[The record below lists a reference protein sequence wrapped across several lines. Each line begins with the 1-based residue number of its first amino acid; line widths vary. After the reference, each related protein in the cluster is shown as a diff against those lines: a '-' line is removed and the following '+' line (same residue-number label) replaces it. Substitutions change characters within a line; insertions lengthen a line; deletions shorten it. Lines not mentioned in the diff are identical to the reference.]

1 MSPAVRGNSLR
12 KITLTN
18 LFNMKFKLPKALL
31 VAVMSTL
38 AAGSVVQATTPERPY
53 YVHTEG
59 GDITESI
66 RSYQGKLS
74 QADDRANKAQAYVK
88 DGGNEATITGD
99 IEMDT
104 RLIVREGTVKISS
117 ATITQKSD
125 GNFDFLIVGGKK
137 VDGQTSTLELNNS
150 HVVQTDKDWGGYMK
164 TVTVGN
170 KDGEGALVLKN
181 GSSIQSGQLFH
192 IGYSDYVNAC
202 HGSYKTADSNDNTT
216 YFESE
221 TPGKGYVSLESGSK
235 IYAGQGLRGGDM
247 LLEISGNNSA
257 FIVGSRAID
266 YTETIDSTRLGHIEG
281 STSTVKITDGG
292 TMENYG
298 LLYMSR
304 VNAKTK
310 VEVSG
315 KNSLFAGYSTSLV
328 ADVEENTSS
337 TVSLSATEGG
347 RIHLTDATM
356 GVNGGN
362 SEVTIDIDMTSSY
375 TGSSLTINEGTT
387 MTNKGKV
394 SLVQGTMITEWRD
407 EANLGYE
414 NSSVAATA
422 TKTVES
428 QLLMNGGLFI
438 NNGSLSAAS
447 ISLNGGELTNSGTIT
462 GTIFVDGGTFTM
474 ADGAVAAGLTAT
486 SGTIYLNGN
495 VTFTG
500 AVVLGSPVS
509 VATLITLSGESD
521 ALTLYINQGSTINAD
536 ELTVGN
542 GTSIAVILNED
553 ETYTEGMELFTVTGS
568 DAATVSA
575 IESALGTNVTVYDN
589 GNVEGT
595 GTLVTN
601 ATGSITTNVVPEPA
615 TATLS
620 LLALAGLCARRRRK

>member
-1 MSPAVRGNSLR
+1 
-12 KITLTN
+12 
-18 LFNMKFKLPKALL
+18 MKFKLPKALL